1 LSGLVITEISLLVV
15 LLLCSGFFSGS
26 ETSLFSLGRI
36 ERYRSREEKKSFIFR
51 CLQELIERP
60 RRLIITILIGNVLV
74 NITISALAASLTD
87 HALLAWESPDCLDS
101 VLLKT
106 LAATAVC
113 FPLLLVFGEITPKTL
128 ALYNPRRFAR
138 LAAIPLRVFYSVVGP
153 VRWFLEGLASGIVR
167 LTLGESPRGD
177 APITEEEFRNLVD
190 LSKKGGVL
198 WESEREF
205 IHNIFDFGEIRV
217 SEVMTPRTDMFCLQ
231 IDHSL
236 EEVLQAFE
244 QKPYS
249 RIPVYEKDKDD
260 IVGILYCKDLLGLPS
275 EVAPAKDWELKSLLR
290 KPYFIP
296 QTKNASDLFREFRFN
311 RVHLA
316 IVVDEYGGVAGLV
329 AMEDLLEE
337 LFGEIQD
344 EYDPEEPQPR
354 ELDENTI
361 IIPARMPI
369 EEFNQRVGTELP
381 EDEYDTMGGLVF
393 GLFGRLPSPGAKVSY
408 MLYTFSVEK
417 MSGTSIQE
425 LKVEWQPEAV
435 ARPEAEEAAS
445 GPQTEEGSAD

>member
-1 LSGLVITEISLLVV
+1 LSGLVIIEISFLVV

-36 ERYRSREEKKSFIFR
+36 ERYRSREEKQTFISR
-51 CLQELIERP
+51 CLQELVERP
-60 RRLIITILIGNVLV
+60 RRLIITILIGNQLV
-74 NITISALAASLTD
+74 NITISALGASLTD
-87 HALLAWESPDCLDS
+87 HALIAWVSPGFLDS

-106 LAATAVC
+106 LAATAIC
-113 FPLLLVFGEITPKTL
+113 FPLLLVAGEITPKTL

-138 LAAIPLRVFYSVVGP
+138 FAAIPLRLFYALIAP
-153 VRWFLEGLASGIVR
+153 VRWFLAGLANGIVR
-167 LTLGESPRGD
+167 LTLGESPSGD
-177 APITEEEFRNLVD
+177 DPITEEEFRNLVD
-190 LSKKGGVL
+190 QSKKGGAI

-205 IHNIFDFGEIRV
+205 IHNIFDFGETRV

-236 EEVLQAFE
+236 EEILQAFE

-275 EVAPAKDWELKSLLR
+275 DVARGKEWELRSFLR

-296 QTKNASDLFREFRFN
+296 KTKNASDLFREFRFS

-329 AMEDLLEE
+329 TMEDLLEE

-344 EYDPEEPQPR
+344 EYDPEEPKLR
-354 ELDENTI
+354 EVDENTI

-369 EEFNQRVGTELP
+369 EEFNLTVGAELP

-408 MLYTFSVEK
+408 MFYTFTVEK
-417 MSGTSIQE
+417 MAGTSIQE
-425 LKVEWQPEAV
+425 LRIEWHADEV
-435 ARPEAEEAAS
+435 ARPEIEAAVS
-445 GPQTEEGSAD
+445 GPPNEDGSGD

>member
-1 LSGLVITEISLLVV
+1 

-26 ETSLFSLGRI
+26 ETSLFSLGRV
-36 ERYRSREEKKSFIFR
+36 ERYRIREEKKTFVSR
-51 CLQELIERP
+51 CLQELVERP
-60 RRLIITILIGNVLV
+60 RRVILSILIGNELV
-74 NITISALAASLTD
+74 NITISALGASLTD
-87 HALLAWESPDCLDS
+87 DAVLAWASPALLDLI
-101 VLLKT
+101 LLKT
-106 LAATAVC
+106 LAATAIC

-138 LAAIPLRVFYSVVGP
+138 LSAIPLRFFYSLIAP
-153 VRWFLEGLASGIVR
+153 VRWFLVGLASGIVR

-198 WESEREF
+198 WESEHEF
-205 IHNIFDFGEIRV
+205 IHNIFDFGDTRV

-231 IDHSL
+231 IGHSP
-236 EEVLQAFE
+236 EEILQAFE

-249 RIPVYEKDKDD
+249 RVPVYEKDKDD

-275 EVAPAKDWELKSLLR
+275 DVAQGKEWDLRSFLR

-296 QTKNASDLFREFRFN
+296 KTKNASDLFREFRFN

-329 AMEDLLEE
+329 TMEDLLEE
-337 LFGEIQD
+337 LFGEILD

-354 ELDENTI
+354 ELDESTI

-369 EEFNQRVGTELP
+369 EEFNQRVRAELP
-381 EDEYDTMGGLVF
+381 IDEYDTMGGLVF

-408 MLYTFSVEK
+408 MHYTFTVEK
-417 MSGTSIQE
+417 MAGTRIQE
-425 LKVEWQPEAV
+425 LRVERQSEVV
-435 ARPEAEEAAS
+435 ARPEADDDESKPQSQDGS
-445 GPQTEEGSAD
+445 GD